1 MVASPTPCEAP
12 HARPGVPRRRR
23 ASAGRSATGT
33 IAPSAPA
40 YTHGDTSPVRT
51 LDSTSRAE
59 HAGPGRVPPSP
70 GGAADSATSPP
81 TATSRAGPASSGQ
94 WQEVPPLRPPGI
106 GWRSTVRC
114 RLGCY
119 YGSQTRRSGAG
130 ERSQGMGRAAA
141 KPARRPPRASS
152 ANTLPVPASV
162 RPQRFPPRS
171 EHAVP
176 QGPSPAPR
184 FHGVSEPPPAS
195 LPAGACG
202 VAACPCAT
210 GQQRVCDAAVAQA
223 TSSIHN

>member
-1 MVASPTPCEAP
+1 MVASPRPCEAP

-51 LDSTSRAE
+51 RDSTSRAE
-59 HAGPGRVPPSP
+59 HAGSGPVPPSP

-81 TATSRAGPASSGQ
+81 TAASRAGPASSGQ

-106 GWRSTVRC
+106 GWRSTGRC

-130 ERSQGMGRAAA
+130 GRYQGMGEGRQQSRRGGRPGRAAPLPSLSPLPCGRSGFPRGQSTLCRKVLLLLRGFTA
-141 KPARRPPRASS
+141 SRNRHPRRCR
-152 ANTLPVPASV
+152 
-162 RPQRFPPRS
+162 
-171 EHAVP
+171 
-176 QGPSPAPR
+176 QGPAVER
-184 FHGVSEPPPAS
+184 
-195 LPAGACG
+195 
-202 VAACPCAT
+202 
-210 GQQRVCDAAVAQA
+210 RVPVLWDSNEFVTLQ
-223 TSSIHN
+223 